1 MGVASYGPVDTSAPS
16 ASAPAAA
23 AATSRAWGVVSW
35 ASAVNLNRE
44 IRGRGGNGGGG
55 VLPGEDVV
63 MVVEG
68 LFHGKMW

>member
-1 MGVASYGPVDTSAPS
+1 MGRCGD
-16 ASAPAAA
+16 
-23 AATSRAWGVVSW
+23 
-35 ASAVNLNRE
+35 
-44 IRGRGGNGGGG
+44 GGGG